1 MSGEM
6 PESIDHHQAVRQLE
20 EEMRD
25 RDTSVA
31 HDAGHLALQEA
42 SMTLSEKHGLNGDVE
57 ISASREAKDPKI
69 SRRGFMVGAV
79 MAAAASRTFGG
90 EVAHKT
96 GEVYDRLASI
106 ETMLSPGDMMPL
118 LPRPSD
124 VPIIES
130 LPRGSEVIMTA
141 EVERHNDTITL
152 RFDNEASLHAEHT
165 DAPVHDRR
173 FTEAGTAIITT
184 AEGLEHG
191 EQVYGRLF
199 KGATNT
205 VAVGYDGG
213 VYVYESSL
221 GHDGNSGEW
230 VRMITSGEDEALS
243 APVSLPSGVAQEVV
257 ETDHMLIEE
266 VAKGTATLRRLG
278 HQPFGEILPNT
289 RMPDMQS
296 INLGPEDC
304 AQNLVEALSL
314 IKPYFVSHDG
324 VVIDLRHLQAKA
336 GETFDAYAQLLH
348 EQIVGRYRPE
358 VSVRYSR
365 ASGSRYEFRTDEASV
380 APRTIDDT
388 TFTVMN
394 AASTLMEGVSQRYV
408 SENIPGS
415 ERLSS
420 RSGMSHEDMYT
431 NTLGIV
437 GTLSHIKERG
447 LTEELAQVLS
457 RVRERS
463 SGEQIEAAVSEIR
476 EAVVQRVL
484 RQSVRSQGVHAFSE
498 PINSSV
504 PLGIYQL
511 LPVVV
516 DSSIKHEH
524 AGIPAPRMTDML
536 RRAGIRTDNP
546 DVHVMPTHVPA
557 MESTIDYVLPKAS
570 L

>member
-6 PESIDHHQAVRQLE
+6 PEPIDHHQAVRQLE

-90 EVAHKT
+90 EVAHRA

-191 EQVYGRLF
+191 DQVYGRLF

-230 VRMITSGEDEALS
+230 VRMITSGEDEALN
-243 APVSLPSGVAQEVV
+243 APVSLPSDVAQDVV
-257 ETDHMLIEE
+257 ETDGMLIEE
-266 VAKGTATLRRLG
+266 VTQGTATLRRLG
-278 HQPFGEILPNT
+278 YRPFGEILPTTHMSEMRNVT
-289 RMPDMQS
+289 
-296 INLGPEDC
+296 LGPENC

-314 IKPYFVSHDG
+314 AKQYVISHGG
-324 VVIDLRHLQAKA
+324 VVIDLHHLQAKA
-336 GETFDAYAQLLH
+336 SETLDVFSQLH
-348 EQIVGRYRPE
+348 RQHVARRERPE
-358 VSVRYSR
+358 VSVHYTQGSDAQYKFSVGK
-365 ASGSRYEFRTDEASV
+365 ASL
-380 APRTIDDT
+380 APSTIVDT
-388 TFTVMN
+388 TFSIMN
-394 AASTLMEGVSQRYV
+394 ATSTLMEGVSQRYML
-408 SENIPGS
+408 ENTPVAKDFSTRI
-415 ERLSS
+415 
-420 RSGMSHEDMYT
+420 GMSHEDMYT
-431 NTLGIV
+431 NTLGIT
-437 GTLSHIKERG
+437 GMLSLIKERG
-447 LTEELAQVLS
+447 LAGEITDDL
-457 RVRERS
+457 RES
-463 SGEQIEAAVSEIR
+463 LVGS
-476 EAVVQRVL
+476 VL
-484 RQSVRSQGVHAFSE
+484 RRVVRSQGVHVPSE
-498 PINSSV
+498 SIAATV
-504 PLGIYQL
+504 PSGIYQL

-516 DSSIKHEH
+516 DTSATAGHEV
-524 AGIPAPRMTDML
+524 PPRITDIL
-536 RRAGIRTDNP
+536 QQADIRVDNP
-546 DVHVMPTHVPA
+546 DVHFTPVHVPA
-557 MESTIDYVLPKAS
+557 AQSMIGRTLPKIG